1 MAENTDGIVPLGG
14 SLFQVVH
21 TAIYCTNPLTMENTV
36 IRGCNPCRNKVN
48 IYIFPF
54 GDTATPQSH

>member
-14 SLFQVVH
+14 SLFKVVH

-36 IRGCNPCRNKVN
+36 IRGCNPCKNKVN
-48 IYIFPF
+48 I
-54 GDTATPQSH
+54 